1 MKHKMKEIVLNK
13 TSRFRVKT
21 DEYTR
26 VEHPQYQ
33 HLNILDLF
41 GFHERLISL
50 IEDLSYLFTEKVNL
64 KMSNVTHG
72 GYIPIQCSP
81 FFKNIYAHYKNDQEP
96 LIAHNMKYHSI
107 TNIQRL
113 VLPDDWIVVNFDQ
126 PDKQIIISS
135 QPDLCPSMNIYS
147 LSNTGTKYTPQPN
160 LYLYVANAIHDAFI
174 NRFRMELVDRVLTYD
189 NLLHLCIMVKN
200 GGPQFENTLNKNRDL
215 CDRWTILDT
224 GSTDQTIET
233 VHNTL
238 VGKRR
243 GDIYEEPFINFRD
256 SRNRCLDLAGR
267 SCKFIIMLDDTY
279 TIEGNLREFLQVVR
293 GDQYADS
300 FSFYI
305 RSEDTKYVSNRAIKS
320 ATGLRYMYRIH
331 EVITDKNN
339 INVVVPE
346 NDVSILDL
354 RFDYMEKRTMDRKE
368 LDLKLLFEEVEDDPN
383 NPRTY
388 YYLAQTYSLLK
399 QYDKAFY
406 YFMKRASYTNS
417 GFIQERIDSVF
428 EAARLA
434 NFQLKKPWPE
444 CLALYEASYKI
455 DESRPDSLYFI
466 GIHYFLEGD
475 YSKAHTYFKKG
486 FEIGFP
492 IHCQYSLK
500 PTLSYHFLPKFLA
513 KTSYSVE
520 DYITGEA
527 ATLLF
532 LQHNKPTDSDYEEMV
547 SWHLIFKK
555 LNQVVKKDVSVPE
568 KPIFCFVADGG
579 FAQWSG
585 SNILTSGVGGS
596 ETYIIEMARYIQR
609 DGRFQVVVFCNCP
622 ENETFEGVEYRHLN
636 EYPTFIHSTYVHT
649 SIISRYTEYIP
660 VTYKGYS
667 ENVYLVL
674 HDLSPSGNVIPI
686 EKKLKNVFCLT
697 EWHVQYF
704 LERFPSLKDRTVPFS
719 YGIDTRTFTVAN
731 KKKYQFIYSSFPN
744 RGLLPLLQMWPS
756 ILQIQPLATLHIYAD
771 VDGKWVN
778 DVAAD
783 QMREIRRLLAEY
795 GTTHNIHY
803 HGWVDK
809 KTLANAWS
817 DSDIWFYPCIFM
829 ETFCLTALEAARSKT
844 LVVTNNLAALQN
856 TVCDRGIVI
865 PIERMEDVMTKKW
878 QTQALD
884 AMRPYLSGEE
894 DDAKRLIERNYEWA
908 SERTWEN
915 RAKEMLSSYV
925 LTHPYEY
932 KGMYNWTNDLP
943 YGSKDIFVDM
953 INQFNK
959 NNTRDKPRVLE
970 IGTYT
975 GMSLIELLSRIP
987 GSIGTAIDP
996 WVKYDENGLLQK
1008 MGDLKVEESFYHN
1021 VEVAKLT
1028 ERVKVRK
1035 GDSSNI
1041 LVDMIK
1047 NEEMFDFIYVDGSH
1061 LMLDCHV
1068 DLILS
1073 FQLLEKG
1080 GMMAIDDYLYNI
1092 DKPLE
1097 SPFEGV
1103 NRFLVKMN
1111 GRYQLLNKGYRVF
1124 LVKIC

>member
-1 MKHKMKEIVLNK
+1 MKEIVLNK

-21 DEYTR
+21 DEYNR
-26 VEHPQYQ
+26 IEHPQYQ
-33 HLNILDLF
+33 HLNILHLF

-50 IEDLSYLFTEKVNL
+50 IEELSYLFAEKVNL
-64 KMSNVTHG
+64 QMSNVTHG

-81 FFKNIYAHYKNDQEP
+81 FFKNIYTHYTNDQEP
-96 LIAHNMKYHSI
+96 MFTHNVKYHSVS
-107 TNIQRL
+107 NIQRL
-113 VLPDDWIVVNFDQ
+113 VLPSDWIVVNFDQ
-126 PDKQIIISS
+126 PDKQIIISPQS
-135 QPDLCPSMNIYS
+135 NLCNSMNVYS
-147 LSNTGTKYTPQPN
+147 LSNVETKYTPQPN
-160 LYLYVANAIHDAFI
+160 LYLYVADAIHDAFI
-174 NRFRMELVDRVLTYD
+174 NRFRMELDDHVLTYD

-200 GGPQFENTLNKNRDL
+200 GGTQFENTLIKNRNL
-215 CDRWTILDT
+215 CDRWTVLDT
-224 GSTDQTIET
+224 GSTDQSVEV

-267 SCKFIIMLDDTY
+267 SCKFIITMDDTY
-279 TIEGNLREFLQVVR
+279 TIDGDLREFLQVVR

-300 FSFYI
+300 YSLYV
-305 RSEDTKYVSNRAIKS
+305 RSDDTKYVSNRIIKS
-320 ATGLRYMYRIH
+320 ATGLRYMFRIH
-331 EVITDKNN
+331 EVISDKNN

-346 NDVSILDL
+346 NDVSILDG
-354 RFDYMEKRTMDRKE
+354 RFDYMEERTMARKQ
-368 LDLKLLFEEVEDDPN
+368 LDLKLLFEEVEEDPN
-383 NPRTY
+383 NPRSY

-399 QYDKAFY
+399 QYDKAFE
-406 YFMKRASYTNS
+406 YFMKRASYINS
-417 GFIQERIDSVF
+417 GFIQERIDSIF

-434 NFQLKKPWPE
+434 NFHLKKPWPE
-444 CLALYEASYKI
+444 CLALYEAAYKI

-466 GIHYFLEGD
+466 GIHYYLEGNHNKA
-475 YSKAHTYFKKG
+475 YSYFKKG
-486 FEIGFP
+486 FQIGYP
-492 IHCQYSLK
+492 LHCQYSLK
-500 PTLSYHFLPKFLA
+500 PTLSYHFLPKFLT
-513 KTSYSVE
+513 KICYTVE
-520 DYITGEA
+520 DYVTGEA
-527 ATLLF
+527 ASALF
-532 LQHNKPTDSDYEEMV
+532 LQHNKQTAEDYGEML

-579 FAQWSG
+579 FAPWSG
-585 SNILTSGVGGS
+585 RNILTSGVGGS

-609 DGRFQVVVFCNCP
+609 DGRFQVFVFCNCP
-622 ENETFEGVEYRHLN
+622 ENDTFEGVQYRHLN

-649 SIISRYTEYIP
+649 SIISRFTEYLP
-660 VTYKGYS
+660 VTFKGYA

-674 HDLSPSGNVIPI
+674 HDLTPSGNVIPVD
-686 EKKLKNVFCLT
+686 KKLKKVFCLT
-697 EWHVQYF
+697 DWHVQYF
-704 LERFPSLKDRTVPFS
+704 LQHFPVLKEQTVSFS
-719 YGIDTRTFTVAN
+719 YGIDSQTFDVSN

-756 ILQIQPLATLHIYAD
+756 ILQIQPLSTLHIYAD

-795 GTTHNIHY
+795 GTTNNIHY

-809 KTLANAWS
+809 KTLASAWS
-817 DSDIWFYPCIFM
+817 ESDIWFYPCIFM

-844 LVVTNNLAALQN
+844 LVITNNLAALQN
-856 TVCDRGIVI
+856 TVGDRGIVI
-865 PIERMEDVMTKKW
+865 PIERMEDVMTKEW
-878 QTQALD
+878 QTLALD
-884 AMRPYLSGEE
+884 AMKPYLTGTE
-894 DDAKRLIERNYEWA
+894 DEAKRLIERNYEWA
-908 SERTWEN
+908 AERSWEN

-925 LTHPYEY
+925 LTQPYQY

-943 YGSKDIFVDM
+943 EGSKDIFIDM

-959 NNTRDKPRVLE
+959 NNSRDNPRVLE

-975 GMSLIELLSRIP
+975 GMSLIELMKRIP

-1035 GDSSNI
+1035 GESSNI
-1041 LVDMIK
+1041 LIDMIK
-1047 NEEMFDFIYVDGSH
+1047 NGEMFDFIYVDGSH

-1073 FQLLEKG
+1073 FQVLEKG
-1080 GMMAIDDYLYNI
+1080 GMMVIDDYLYNI

-1111 GRYQLLNKGYRVF
+1111 GRYQLINKGYRVF